1 MNEFFESIK
10 RGLLEAIAF
19 AEGKETGAIVHEF
32 PPKDDK
38 DTRKRVRNGVRTRLF
53 LAFTLAF
60 AVTSHATELILLPA
74 SVALSQQGQEHQLLL
89 GQGRDGHWVGPAAG
103 DTQWASSA
111 PAIVSVDAA
120 GKLVALA
127 DGEATITATNSARQ
141 ASVTVSVKGAGAPP
155 VRSFVNDV
163 QPVLY
168 KTGCSTGPCHGAA
181 SGKNGFVLSLRG
193 YDSAR
198 DHATL
203 TRQAKGRRV
212 SIVNPADSLMLL
224 KPLGDVPHEGG
235 QRFDKDS
242 LEHKILLDWITQ
254 GAPGPTAEDVKFT
267 QLEVLPS
274 SLELQAGATQPLLVR
289 AHYSDG
295 TARDVTRW
303 VKFGTTADTVALVD
317 DHGLVTVQQPGSAAI
332 TAWYASRVAV
342 AELNVPRATPVT
354 PEVYLASASYNFI
367 DERIKSKLQQ
377 LNIAPAPL
385 CDDAAYIRR
394 AYIDTLG
401 ILPAPGEVQ
410 AFVADTAKDKRTRLA
425 DAILS
430 RPEFV
435 DYWTYQWS
443 DILLISSKN
452 LPVPQELNAFYRYV
466 REAVEQNR
474 PWDQFVRGILTA
486 SGNTETN
493 GAANYFL
500 MHREIPDLTETT
512 AQAFLGTS
520 ITCARCHNHPL
531 EKWTQNQYYGFANL
545 FSRVRVKN
553 GKMVGNDIVAASFGD
568 VLHPLTGKAIPPQ
581 PLDGTVAADA
591 PGTDRRQA
599 LADWVTAPSNP
610 YFTRAIVNRIWK
622 NFMGRGLVEPVD
634 DLRLTNPATNE
645 PLMDALCLDLVEH
658 GYDLKKLM
666 HSILTS
672 AAYQRSSE
680 GADPAVPD
688 EINYSQYIVRRL
700 KAEVLL
706 DTYAQVTEA
715 PTPFNGYPAGYRA
728 LQLRDSLVASYFLDA
743 FGRPERRQTCTCER
757 TDDASIAQ
765 TLHLANGD
773 TLNKKLQAEGS
784 ILAKYETEK
793 VPDNAAV
800 NDIFWRAFGRA
811 PSETEQKECV
821 TVLASAT
828 QSESG
833 RRPALEDIA
842 WALLTSKEFL
852 FNH

>member
-1 MNEFFESIK
+1 MHVLRHLVRVTWIAS
-10 RGLLEAIAF
+10 LLC
-19 AEGKETGAIVHEF
+19 
-32 PPKDDK
+32 
-38 DTRKRVRNGVRTRLF
+38 
-53 LAFTLAF
+53 
-60 AVTSHATELILLPA
+60 VTTHAAELILLPE
-74 SVALSQQGQEHQLLL
+74 SIALSQQGQEHQLLL
-89 GQGRDGHWVGPAAG
+89 GQGRDGHWTGPASG
-103 DTQWASSA
+103 ETQWSSSA
-111 PAIVSVDAA
+111 PEVASVDAS

-127 DGEATITATNSARQ
+127 DGEATITASNAGTQ
-141 ASVTVSVKGAGAPP
+141 ATVTVTVKGAGAPP

-168 KTGCSTGPCHGAA
+168 KSGCSTGPCHGAA

-203 TRQAKGRRV
+203 TRQAKGRRI
-212 SIVNPADSLMLL
+212 STVNPAESLLLL
-224 KPLGDVPHEGG
+224 KPLGGVPHEGG
-235 QRFDKDS
+235 ERFEEGS

-254 GAPGPTAEDVKFT
+254 GAPGPTSTDARFER
-267 QLEVLPS
+267 LEVLPAT
-274 SLELQAGATQPLLVR
+274 LELQVGTTQPLLAR

-295 TARDVTRW
+295 TVRDVTRF
-303 VKFGTTADTVALVD
+303 VKFDTTADTVALVD
-317 DHGLVTVQQPGSAAI
+317 ENGQVTVQQPGSAAI

-342 AELNVPRATPVT
+342 AEINVPRATPVA
-354 PEVYLASASYNFI
+354 PEVYLASANYNYI

-377 LNIAPAPL
+377 LNIPPAAL
-385 CDDAAYIRR
+385 CDDATFIRR
-394 AYIDTLG
+394 AFIDALG
-401 ILPAPGEVQ
+401 ILPTPDEVQ
-410 AFVADTAKDKRTRLA
+410 QFVEDAAENKRSALA
-425 DAILS
+425 DRILA
-430 RPEFV
+430 RPEFI

-443 DILLISSKN
+443 DLLLISSKN

-466 REAVEQNR
+466 REAVEENR
-474 PWDQFVRGILTA
+474 PWDQFVRGIITA
-486 SGNTETN
+486 TGNTQQN
-493 GAANYFL
+493 GAANYFF

-512 AQAFLGTS
+512 SQAFLGTS

-553 GKMVGNDIVAASFGD
+553 GKTAGNDIVSASFGD
-568 VLHPLTGKAIPPQ
+568 VLHPLSGKAIPPQ
-581 PLDGTVAADA
+581 PLDGEVAQDA
-591 PGTDRRQA
+591 PGADRREA
-599 LADWVTAPSNP
+599 LADWLTSPDNP
-610 YFTRAIVNRIWK
+610 YFTRAIVNRVWK

-645 PLMDALCLDLVEH
+645 PLMDALCLDLSEH
-658 GYDLKKLM
+658 GYNLKVLM

-680 GADPAVPD
+680 AVDPAVSD
-688 EINYSQYIVRRL
+688 TINYSQYIARRL

-706 DTYAQVTEA
+706 DSYAEVTES
-715 PTPFNGYPAGYRA
+715 PTPFNGYPEGYRA
-728 LQLRDSLVASYFLDA
+728 MQLRDSLVASYFLDA

-773 TLNKKLQAEGS
+773 TLNKKLQADSS
-784 ILAKYETEK
+784 ILAKYESNSVSDE
-793 VPDNAAV
+793 AAV
-800 NDIFWRAFGRA
+800 NDLFWRAFGRA
-811 PSETEQKECV
+811 PTEIEHRECLA
-821 TVLASAT
+821 VLASAT